1 MRSILIALALS
12 LPGSAVFAADG
23 DSSSDAE
30 LIRMESAKWDADSLR
45 NPAALMAMFSSEML
59 SVDYGSD
66 LHGGVERRTW
76 RQILA
81 FGPLPAWKVS
91 LGDWRALHPSA
102 DVVVLSYKVTGV
114 SVEWK
119 AYATSIW
126 ARHGGKWE
134 TVFYQASTA
143 K

>member
-1 MRSILIALALS
+1 MRILLVVLALAL
-12 LPGSAVFAADG
+12 PATATAADA
-23 DSSSDAE
+23 DSSIDAE
-30 LIRMESAKWDADSLR
+30 LIRMEGAKWDSASLR
-45 NPAALMAMFSSEML
+45 NPATLMSMFSSDML
-59 SVDYGSD
+59 SVDYGAEI
-66 LHGGVERRTW
+66 HGGVERRTW
-76 RQILA
+76 REILA
-81 FGPLPAWKVS
+81 YGPLPDWKVK
-91 LGDWRALHPSA
+91 LGDWRVLHPGA

-114 SVEWK
+114 SIEWK